1 LAPIFLLI
9 AAWTIPF
16 AVFRRYWRRT
26 EPGQQWRQYAARLD
40 VKVKRFGASIQWMA
54 LIFLAVMAMIV
65 TLYLRHIL
73 HPAENLSDASG
84 LAVALM
90 AVSSYM
96 ISLYPARLLMNF
108 TCSLMPS
115 MRDAMNVAKIGL
127 PAVTSRSGNLL
138 LAAQAAIVIPICL
151 VQSYYGVI
159 IS

>member
-1 LAPIFLLI
+1 
-9 AAWTIPF
+9 
-16 AVFRRYWRRT
+16 
-26 EPGQQWRQYAARLD
+26 
-40 VKVKRFGASIQWMA
+40 
-54 LIFLAVMAMIV
+54 MAMIV